1 MLLIL
6 TNSSDATADYVCRR
20 LAGEGIDYFR
30 LDTDHCAGLL
40 RFRLAGGR
48 VALLTEK
55 TSLEPE
61 GIRDVWLRRPKP
73 IYIPLN
79 IDIEGSDH
87 TRAEWSEALEGFLA
101 EVPEQI
107 WMNHPARN
115 AIASHKIE
123 QLSRARRMGLLTPET
138 LVTQSEDEAREFFY
152 QCNGQVIVK
161 PLAFGYIERS
171 DPNQDTILYTNRIS
185 ESDLADLAAVSRSPT
200 LLQREIQKKQDVR
213 VTIVDRDVHAVG
225 LVAKHSDA
233 KQHVDIRRN
242 NMSGVEYCHLEVPE
256 NIRESLLSFHASYG
270 LRFSAIDLAIDK
282 HNNWIF
288 FEINPNGQWAWTDML
303 GITDIAKSFIKSFH
317 N

>member
-30 LDTDHCAGLL
+30 LDTDLCAGVL
-40 RFRLAGGR
+40 RLRLAEGR
-48 VALLTEK
+48 VTLLTEEAP
-55 TSLEPE
+55 LEPE
-61 GIRDVWLRRPKP
+61 RIRDVWLRRPKP
-73 IYIPLN
+73 IQVPFN
-79 IDIEGSDH
+79 GDTGGSAH

-123 QLSRARRMGLLTPET
+123 QLTRARRMGLLTPET
-138 LVTQSEDEAREFFY
+138 LVTQSENEAREFFY
-152 QCNGQVIVK
+152 QCHGQVIVK

-171 DPNQDTILYTNRIS
+171 DANQDTILYTNRIS
-185 ESDLADLAAVSRSPT
+185 ESNLPDLAAVTRSPT
-200 LLQREIQKKQDVR
+200 LLQREIQKEQDIR

-225 LVAKHSDA
+225 LIAKHSDA
-233 KQHVDIRRN
+233 RQRVDIRRN
-242 NMSGVEYCHLEVPE
+242 NMSGVEYCSLEVPKD
-256 NIRESLLSFHASYG
+256 IRESLLSFHASYG

-288 FEINPNGQWAWTDML
+288 FEINPNGQWAWTDLL
-303 GITDIAKSFIKSFH
+303 GITDIAKSFIK
-317 N
+317 